1 LAYLLGEFI
10 ALRQVG
16 PFNRI
21 RLGYRLFGRELLDEQ
36 MDKIR
41 KVLAGWSYAYRPDG
55 QGRARNRLPTALVS
69 AVVCGAGLLTGL
81 TAVEFGTSAARIMG
95 ALLSLVAL
103 GVFAAVA
110 WAASSRSR

>member
-1 LAYLLGEFI
+1 MDLVT
-10 ALRQVG
+10 ALPLRWHPSHRGRAG
-16 PFNRI
+16 P
-21 RLGYRLFGRELLDEQ
+21 GG
-36 MDKIR
+36 
-41 KVLAGWSYAYRPDG
+41 AG

-110 WAASSRSR
+110 WAASSRPR